1 MLVTP
6 IEMTDRFTLLPI
18 GTITD
23 MYACVKRI
31 ASKLSEHYNAQSFTI
46 SIQDGKDAGQSVPVG
61 GDGTCLESS
70 CLS

>member
-1 MLVTP
+1 
-6 IEMTDRFTLLPI
+6 
-18 GTITD
+18 